1 MIEKNMLVK
10 SEELQEVNPLP
21 KILDFWVEGC
31 GPCILLGAFLD
42 EISKKY
48 ERQIQIVKLNAVEA
62 TELQMRYH
70 ILSVPTLIFLKDDAL
85 VFRHVGFDGK
95 NHTKEKIEDEIK
107 KLLN

>member
-1 MIEKNMLVK
+1 MLVK

-21 KILDFWVEGC
+21 QILDFWVEGC
-31 GPCILLGAFLD
+31 GPCILLSTFLD

-48 ERQIQIVKLNAVEA
+48 EHQVQIVKLNAVEA

-70 ILSVPTLIFLKDDAL
+70 ILSVPTLIFLKNDEF
-85 VFRHVGFDGK
+85 VSKYVGFDGK
-95 NHTKEKIEDEIK
+95 NHTKEKIENEIK